1 MSTNNNFTGD
11 PNGTLVA
18 FVDKDFHNIE
28 KWLKKLLIVKQILIV
43 STLGDVERTVWRI
56 CIMMLVRKGLSLLL
70 LYSINTYLD
79 CIVR

>member
-1 MSTNNNFTGD
+1 MSTINNFTGD

-43 STLGDVERTVWRI
+43 STLGDV
-56 CIMMLVRKGLSLLL
+56 
-70 LYSINTYLD
+70 
-79 CIVR
+79 